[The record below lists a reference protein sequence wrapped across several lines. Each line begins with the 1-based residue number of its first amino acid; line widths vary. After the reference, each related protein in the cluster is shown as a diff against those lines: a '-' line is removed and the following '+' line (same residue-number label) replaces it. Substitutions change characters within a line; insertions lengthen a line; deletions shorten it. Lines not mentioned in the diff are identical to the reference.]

1 MTHDKPIRVLVAE
14 DSSLFA
20 DSIVAILESAP
31 DIKVVGVATNGLMAV
46 ELTRTLA
53 PDVVLM
59 DVRMPV
65 LDGLDAVQRI
75 MAATP
80 TRILVMTADPEGRTG
95 TMAFEALRRGALEL
109 VPKPMTWTGTPQE
122 QDELRGRIRM
132 LSRIPVIAHLR
143 RGRVGETPHP
153 TSVDPRVARDR
164 APVPPSHKSDTIEPP
179 TMPPAIDPHPDRR
192 VRLVAM
198 GASTGGPAAL
208 AKLIPG
214 LPNGYPAP
222 ILIVQHLSR
231 GFEAQLVG
239 WLSELAAGP
248 VLVAKHGVPLVN
260 GSVYIA
266 PSSAHLRVDRDMRV
280 ALDTSPALNG
290 HRPAADV
297 LFESVAHCMGVNGV
311 GVLLTGM
318 GADGARGLR
327 TMRDRGAYTIAQ
339 DRESSA
345 VYGMP
350 KAAVDADAAMEVAPL
365 SRIASILCRLAHVPP
380 TSGGGRQ

>member
-1 MTHDKPIRVLVAE
+1 MSPTKQIRVLVAE
-14 DSSLFA
+14 DSALFA
-20 DSIVAILESAP
+20 DSLVGILESAT

-80 TRILVMTADPEGRTG
+80 TRILVMTSDPEGRTG

-109 VPKPMTWTGTPQE
+109 VPKPLTWTGTPQE

-143 RGRVGETPHP
+143 RGP
-153 TSVDPRVARDR
+153 TAEAALAPPVSSGPMRDKAPASSSR
-164 APVPPSHKSDTIEPP
+164 KHDSAPPPPSAPV
-179 TMPPAIDPHPDRR
+179 IDPHPDRR
-192 VRLVAM
+192 VRLVAI

-208 AKLIPG
+208 AKLIAE
-214 LPNGYPAP
+214 LPRSFPAP
-222 ILIVQHLSR
+222 ILVVQHLSR

-239 WLSELAAGP
+239 WLSELAAGD
-248 VLVAKHGVPLVN
+248 VVVAKHGAPLVN
-260 GSVYIA
+260 GTVYIA

-297 LFESVAHCMGVNGV
+297 LFESVAHCVGLSAV

-327 TMRDRGAYTIAQ
+327 TMRDKGAYTIAQ

-350 KAAVDADAAMEVAPL
+350 KAAVEADAAMEVAPL
-365 SRIASILCRLAHVPP
+365 LRIASILCRLSHVAPAN
-380 TSGGGRQ
+380 SGVRP